1 MIRCLAIDDEP
12 LALDLLED
20 NIKKVPFLTLVGR
33 CRNAFET
40 LEKIESEKPDLLFI
54 DIQMPGLTG
63 VELVRSLH
71 TAKPMIVFVTA
82 YEHYALEG
90 YTLNILDY
98 LVKPVPFERF
108 FMACQKAKEMYDLK
122 NRVEEGP
129 LPKESGFAI
138 SKPPFFFVNADYSL
152 VKITVDDI
160 LYIEGMKD
168 YLKIH
173 LSSQPKPVI
182 TRMSFKAMDEYLP
195 NGLFFRTHKSFLVQ
209 TSKIQSIRNGYIF
222 IDKHT
227 IPVSENHREELMSFL
242 KMGGIN

>member
-1 MIRCLAIDDEP
+1 MIRCLAIDDES

-20 NIKKVPFLTLVGR
+20 NIKKVPFLNLVGR
-33 CRNAFET
+33 CRNAFEA
-40 LEKIESEKPDLLFI
+40 LEKIESEKPDLMFI

-71 TAKPMIVFVTA
+71 TIKPMIVFVTA
-82 YEHYALEG
+82 YENYALEG

-108 FMACQKAKEMYDLK
+108 YIACQKAKEMYDLK

-152 VKITVDDI
+152 VKITVENI

-173 LSSQPKPVI
+173 LSTQPKPVI
-182 TRMSFKAMDEYLP
+182 TRMSFKMIEEHLP
-195 NGLFFRTHKSFLVQ
+195 NEAFFRAHKSYLVNL
-209 TSKIQSIRNGYIF
+209 SKIQSIRNGSVF
-222 IDKHT
+222 IEKNAV
-227 IPVSENHREELMSFL
+227 PVSESQREELIRVL
-242 KMGGIN
+242 KLG